1 MQNFITENIEYWNY
15 LLNWFWC
22 YNTFNAYSIK
32 IMLFNRFSIRRKF
45 SHLWPIL
52 NGPLKCYGPIIWDIL
67 YVPWLFK
74 CLKGHYIFYYAKVAS
89 KNFESYLRNEMI
101 LTGNP
106 IIELC
111 SNLLKECSILCSI
124 FIYLGAKAFCLRR

>member
-1 MQNFITENIEYWNY
+1 MDFGCGKPNGIVTV
-15 LLNWFWC
+15 
-22 YNTFNAYSIK
+22 K
-32 IMLFNRFSIRRKF
+32 I
-45 SHLWPIL
+45 WPNL

-67 YVPWLFK
+67 YRPWLFK
-74 CLKGHYIFYYAKVAS
+74 CLKGYYIFYYAKVAS

-111 SNLLKECSILCSI
+111 SNLLKK
-124 FIYLGAKAFCLRR
+124 FFP